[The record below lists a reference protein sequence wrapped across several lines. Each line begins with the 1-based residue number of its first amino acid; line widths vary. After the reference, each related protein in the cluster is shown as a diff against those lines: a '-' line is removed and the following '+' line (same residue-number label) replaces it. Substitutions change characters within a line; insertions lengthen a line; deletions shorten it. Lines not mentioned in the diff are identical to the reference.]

1 MAISINPFITTN
13 APGTFSVYSDGYV
26 QGEAFDEPA
35 VRYQLTSGPLASTET
50 LPMWGGVAV
59 SQVVPSSSVMGLGG
73 AVARA
78 TSLANHTGFSVF
90 NQSYAWV
97 QTPQS
102 PVPTATNGMSV
113 GFYRFGTEAKIPV
126 ACSSVL
132 AAALV
137 GNGTN
142 QQVQWD
148 YTNQVLIAYVSGTA
162 LPVSILDVQIGNSK
176 TVSYR
181 SGTGLTTYGNNGTC
195 ALIQI

>member
-13 APGTFSVYSDGYV
+13 AAGTFSVYSDGYV
-26 QGEAFDEPA
+26 QGEAMDDPA

-59 SQVVPSSSVMGLGG
+59 SQVVPASSVMGAGG

-78 TSLANHTGFSVF
+78 TSLANHIGFSVF

-97 QTPQS
+97 VTPQS
-102 PVPTATNGMSV
+102 PVPLATTGMSV
-113 GFYRFGTEAKIPV
+113 GFYRFGSNARIPV
-126 ACSSVL
+126 QCTSTL

-137 GNGTN
+137 SGATN
-142 QQVQWD
+142 QQVLWD
-148 YTNQVLIAYVSGTA
+148 YTNQALIAYTSGTA
-162 LPVSILDVQIGNSK
+162 LPVQILDVQIGNSK
-176 TVSYR
+176 TVSYN
-181 SGTGLTTYGNNGTC
+181 SGTGFATYINTGTT